1 MYLNRTLD
9 GLPTP
14 MTDGNM
20 EDARVQS
27 SPNPSSRAGDHS
39 PSTRRTRKREQDR
52 LAQRAARER
61 TKQRIAELELTIA
74 RLSSQH
80 GAAEAI
86 SALER
91 KLGAVTNE
99 RDRLA
104 KSLASIKDIISSH
117 GASSPAATASSPGD
131 TLLTAAPNASSD
143 ELDALCR
150 RKEPGLLDF
159 VDPAPP
165 EDPIQPRPLT
175 LCDCVSPPNEEGRAV
190 ARPSTWRMANA
201 TLSGPQTMSDASLLF
216 EEQTSEDFAVRAVL
230 QGWDS
235 VAAPG
240 CLSPMWTK
248 LRRIDNL
255 QFSSCRNVERL
266 AIMFTMHSLLM
277 FHARPT
283 DHQRA
288 KLPPWYI
295 QRSVPI
301 ISGVV
306 ATLQKHCIYT

>member
-1 MYLNRTLD
+1 
-9 GLPTP
+9 

-20 EDARVQS
+20 EDAVAQAS
-27 SPNPSSRAGDHS
+27 SDPPSRAGDHS
-39 PSTRRTRKREQDR
+39 LSTRRTRKREQDR

-74 RLSSQH
+74 RLSSQN

-91 KLGAVTNE
+91 RLDAVTSE

-117 GASSPAATASSPGD
+117 GISSPTATASSPGD
-131 TLLTAAPNASSD
+131 TLPAAAPNAFSD
-143 ELDALCR
+143 DVDGLCR
-150 RKEPGLLDF
+150 HQEQSLLDF
-159 VDPAPP
+159 ADTATP

-175 LCDCVSPPNEEGRAV
+175 LCDCVSPIEDGRAV

-201 TLSGPQTMSDASLLF
+201 TLSGPQNMSDASLLF

-240 CLSPMWTK
+240 SLSPMWAK

-295 QRSVPI
+295 QRSVPNH
-301 ISGVV
+301 
-306 ATLQKHCIYT
+306 TWHCSYPAKALHAHVK